1 MRIFN
6 FNKSKY
12 SREVLID
19 AGRISSFRGYFL
31 EAEEHATD
39 FYELIFWEAGSGFLL
54 LDDRKLEL
62 KTGAVLFIPPY
73 KKRKWLVKKTAVSFH
88 IILFR
93 EDFLNEF
100 LKNHLFLSG
109 LPFFSTQQPGMLTVN
124 KILWKEALK
133 LTERISAEIR
143 QLQPDSDM
151 LLRAQLVYL
160 LSVLRREYAGKYP
173 VSAERPG
180 HIMAHRFRELLE
192 TGLNASYGVVHY
204 ARKLSTTRVTLNKYC
219 LAAFGLTAGELIRQ
233 RLLYEVKSKLL
244 YTSLSLKEIAGIL
257 GFKETSNLSRFFH
270 HSTGMTS
277 SEYKKKYAPGL
288 YF

>member
-12 SREVLID
+12 HREILID
-19 AGRISSFRGYFL
+19 AGSKSAFHGYCL

-39 FYELIFWEAGSGFLL
+39 FYELIFWEAGSGFLV
-54 LDDRKLEL
+54 LDDRKIEL
-62 KTGAVLFIPPY
+62 KTGTVLFIPPY

-100 LKNHLFLSG
+100 LKNHLFLSN
-109 LPFFSTQQPGMLTVN
+109 LPFFFNRNAGILPVN
-124 KILWKEALK
+124 KVLWKEVLK
-133 LTERISAEIR
+133 LTKKISAEIR
-143 QLQPDSDM
+143 QLQPDSDI
-151 LLRAQLVYL
+151 LLSAQLIYL
-160 LSVLRREYAGKYP
+160 LSVLRREYAATY
-173 VSAERPG
+173 SIAAESPG
-180 HIMAHRFRELLE
+180 HILAHRFRELLE
-192 TGLNASYGVVHY
+192 TGLNAGHGVAHY
-204 ARKLSTTRVTLNKYC
+204 AGKLSTTRITLNKYC

-244 YTSLSLKEIAGIL
+244 YSALSLKEIAGIL